1 MGRQRNGVKRISYKS
16 VDGTRLVGVLNLPP
30 QPRGFALM
38 MHGMAVDKDEWQGF
52 YADMAME
59 LSRQG
64 IGSLRFDFRG
74 HGESGGTSL
83 DVSIIGE
90 ILDVE
95 ASLGKL
101 REYWKRKVAF
111 IATSLGAGPA
121 LITASKLERE
131 VGSVVLIAPVLDY
144 TLTFLRPRTE
154 WARASFH
161 AEAFRTMKR
170 KGYLLLNGEF
180 KLSPRLIE
188 EFRWIRPY
196 EALSSLEVPIL
207 LIHGDKDSMVPFSVS
222 KKYFDANRG
231 SKFVVLRHADHGFAD
246 YGDDEGES
254 EKSLANKARIF
265 KEVTSWIT
273 EVP

>member
-1 MGRQRNGVKRISYKS
+1 MKRQRQRVKKISYKS
-16 VDGTRLVGVLNLPP
+16 TDGTRLVGILSLPP

-38 MHGMAVDKDEWQGF
+38 MHGITVDKDEWQGF
-52 YADMAME
+52 YSDMARE
-59 LSRQG
+59 LARQG

-74 HGESGGTSL
+74 HGESGGSSL

-95 ASLGKL
+95 ASVRKL
-101 REYWKRKVAF
+101 RKYWKRKIAF

-121 LITASKLERE
+121 LLTASEIKSE
-131 VGSVVLIAPVLDY
+131 VSHVVLVAPVLDY
-144 TLTFLRPRTE
+144 ALTFLRPRTE

-161 AEAFRTMKR
+161 PEAFRSMKK
-170 KGYLLLNGEF
+170 KGYLLLDGEF

-196 EALSSLEVPIL
+196 EVLRSLEVPVL

-222 KKYFDANRG
+222 KKYFDTSRG
-231 SKFVVLRHADHGFAD
+231 SRFVVLRNADHGFPD
-246 YGDDEGES
+246 FGDDEGDS
-254 EKSLANKARIF
+254 EKSLANKKRIF
-265 KEVTSWIT
+265 EEIVSWIT
-273 EVP
+273 AAR

>member
-1 MGRQRNGVKRISYKS
+1 MKRQRQRVKKISYKS
-16 VDGTRLVGVLNLPP
+16 TDGTRLVGILSLPP
-30 QPRGFALM
+30 QPLGFALM
-38 MHGMAVDKDEWQGF
+38 MHGITVDKDEWRGF
-52 YADMAME
+52 YSDMARE
-59 LSRQG
+59 LARQG

-90 ILDVE
+90 MLDVE

-101 REYWKRKVAF
+101 REYWRRKVAF

-121 LITASKLERE
+121 LMTASKLERE
-131 VGSVVLIAPVLDY
+131 VGSVALIAPVLDY

-161 AEAFRTMKR
+161 AEAFRSMQR
-170 KGYLLLNGEF
+170 KGFLLLDGEF

-222 KKYFDANRG
+222 KKYFDASHG

-246 YGDDEGES
+246 YGDDEGDS
-254 EKSLANKARIF
+254 EKSLANKERIF
-265 KEVTSWIT
+265 NEIVSWMT
-273 EVP
+273 ASR